1 MNTNLNKT
9 KKKLLIIFYF
19 SILLIILLFWVSFL
33 TTKYFKEIRNER
45 IDFQRIIFMIEK
57 WEINIDDIINIQ
69 YKINEKIFIQN
80 ISNETK
86 LNKIDPKWFINYIL
100 INKNK
105 KILSSNVRDNIE
117 ANLVIDIYNNDS
129 FYKIKQKSS
138 FLIKKFDINNWEQ
151 TFILFKSIRYS
162 FTDYINDIL
171 FFFWITILFSLIIF
185 IFSKKFIN
193 KLFIPIEENI
203 KDMTQFIHNAG
214 HELKTPI
221 SVIDSNIQLMDNM
234 KVYDSQMTK
243 ELKNEILNLN
253 SLIESLIKLSSID
266 IINNKEEVNIND
278 TVVNI
283 IDSFKDK
290 IKTKNIT
297 TKVDIP
303 KKAEISANKDYFYIL
318 ISNLIWNAIKYNKD
332 WWTIT
337 INYKSWELSIKDNG
351 IWIKEEELDKIFNR
365 FYQVDKSR
373 NTKWYGIWLS
383 LVKKIVDIHKWKIEV
398 KSEKGK
404 ETIFVIKF

>member
-57 WEINIDDIINIQ
+57 WEINIDDIINLQ
-69 YKINEKIFIQN
+69 YKINEKIFIQS
-80 ISNETK
+80 ISNEIK
-86 LNKIDPKWFINYIL
+86 VNKIDPKWFINYIL

-171 FFFWITILFSLIIF
+171 FFFWITILFSIF
-185 IFSKKFIN
+185 IYIFSKKFIN

-221 SVIDSNIQLMDNM
+221 SVIDSNIQMIDDL
-234 KVYDSQMTK
+234 KVYDSKMTK
-243 ELKNEILNLN
+243 ELKNEIMNLN
-253 SLIESLIKLSSID
+253 SLIESLIELSSID
-266 IINNKEEVNIND
+266 ILNHKENVNIYD
-278 TVVNI
+278 TVNSI
-283 IDSFKDK
+283 LDSFKYK
-290 IKTKNIT
+290 IKEKDI
-297 TKVDIP
+297 KFKISIP
-303 KKAEISANKDYFYIL
+303 KKAEIKANKNYFYIM
-318 ISNLIWNAIKYNKD
+318 ISNLISNAIKYNIK

-337 INYKSWELSIKDNG
+337 IDFKFWELSIKDNG
-351 IWIKEEELDKIFNR
+351 IWIEKEELHKIFNR
-365 FYQVDKSR
+365 FYKVDKSR
-373 NTKWYGIWLS
+373 NTEWYGIWLS

-398 KSEKGK
+398 KSKKGK